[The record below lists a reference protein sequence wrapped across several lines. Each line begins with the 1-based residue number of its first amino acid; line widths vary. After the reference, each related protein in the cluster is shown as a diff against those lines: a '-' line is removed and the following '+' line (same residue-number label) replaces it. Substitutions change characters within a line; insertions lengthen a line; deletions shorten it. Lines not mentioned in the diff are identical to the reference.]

1 MELGVS
7 FKTDVSGYITGIRF
21 YKSAGNTG
29 THVGN
34 LWSSTGAL
42 LATATFTSET
52 ASGWQQ
58 VNFSNPVA
66 ITANTVY
73 VASYHSAI
81 GHWSVDYNYFASSGV
96 DNAPLH
102 ALANVGGTPDGRYAW
117 GSSSVFPAS
126 GIGANYWVDVAFLSA
141 GGEGSTQTGQLTTSP
156 TSLGFGNVLV
166 GSTSTAQTI
175 ILKNVGTSSL
185 SISQVNVTGSGFAA
199 SGITTPLT
207 LAVGQSASLSVTFA
221 PASTG
226 SVTGSISLANS
237 ANSSPTSIAL
247 NGAGVQASLT
257 VTPASASFGNVTVAA
272 SNSQTFT
279 LSNPGSASVAISQAN
294 LTGTGFTLSGLTT
307 PLTIAAGNSAAHCRD
322 QFHRF
327 DIAGEQRPKLT
338 AGD

>member
-156 TSLGFGNVLV
+156 TSLGFGCDRQRVCRQRNYN
-166 GSTSTAQTI
+166 AI
-175 ILKNVGTSSL
+175 D
-185 SISQVNVTGSGFAA
+185 TGGRTERF
-199 SGITTPLT
+199 
-207 LAVGQSASLSVTFA
+207 VERDFC
-221 PASTG
+221 
-226 SVTGSISLANS
+226 
-237 ANSSPTSIAL
+237 
-247 NGAGVQASLT
+247 AGVDWKRNRQHLAGEQRELLT
-257 VTPASASFGNVTVAA
+257 NQHCAKRRWSAGQLDGNPSKRELRQRDGCGEQLADLYSVEPRERQRGDFP
-272 SNSQTFT
+272 SQSDRYGVHLEWFDY
-279 LSNPGSASVAISQAN
+279 SIDDRGGKQRHFQRSV
-294 LTGTGFTLSGLTT
+294 L
-307 PLTIAAGNSAAHCRD
+307 AHCRD